1 MREELAYWVAFHRV
15 PGVGRVRFKLLE
27 EAFGSLAEAWRAGSA
42 QLAAAGL
49 DKRTLEAVIA
59 LRPKID
65 PERELE
71 RLDKHGIK
79 VLTIDDAGYPTRLK
93 EIYDAPPLLYM
104 RGELRKED
112 ESCVTV
118 VGTRQIT
125 AYGRETT
132 IRLVTDLSRNG
143 LTIVSGLARGV
154 DAIAHQAALDA
165 GGRTIAVQP
174 CGLDTVYPASHTH
187 MARKIAEH
195 GAVLSDYPLGT
206 TPKPEYFPRR
216 NRILAGLSPGTLVVE
231 APEKS
236 GALITAAYALE
247 EGREV
252 FAVPGSI
259 LSPASKGVN
268 KLIQDGAKP
277 ILTFHDVLE
286 ELNLQET
293 LAPSKLAKSLAT
305 KVQPALLESRP
316 AKPITPQAQTGPE
329 SRLLGLLSTQPTHV
343 DELRRLS
350 GLPIAEVTS
359 TLALMELKGVARQ
372 VGAMNYV
379 LA

>member
-1 MREELAYWVAFHRV
+1 MREDLAYWVAFHRV

-27 EAFGSLAEAWRAGSA
+27 EAFGSLAEAWRANST
-42 QLAAAGL
+42 QLAAAGF
-49 DKRTLEAVIA
+49 DKRTLEAVLA
-59 LRPKID
+59 LRPKIN
-65 PERELE
+65 PEQELE
-71 RLDKHGIK
+71 RLHKHGVK
-79 VLTIDDAGYPTRLK
+79 VLTVQDAGYPARLK

-104 RGELRKED
+104 RGELRPED
-112 ESCVTV
+112 DACLTV

-174 CGLDTVYPASHTH
+174 CGLDSVYPASHAH
-187 MARKIAEH
+187 MARKIAER

-252 FAVPGSI
+252 LAVPGSI

-277 ILTFHDVLE
+277 VLTFHDVLE
-286 ELNLQET
+286 ELNLRET
-293 LAPSKLAKSLAT
+293 IAPPKQAKSLAA

-316 AKPITPQAQTGPE
+316 AKPMTYQAQTGPE
-329 SRLLGLLSTQPTHV
+329 ARLLGLLSTQPTHV

-359 TLALMELKGVARQ
+359 ALALMELKGVARQ

>member
-1 MREELAYWVAFHRV
+1 MSEDLAYWIAFHRI
-15 PGVGRVRFKLLE
+15 PGIGRVRFKLLE
-27 EAFGSLAEAWRAGSA
+27 EKFGSLTDAWHANSA

-49 DKRTLEAVIA
+49 DRRTLEAIA
-59 LRPKID
+59 AFRPKIE
-65 PERELE
+65 PEEETE
-71 RLDKHGIK
+71 RLHKHGIK
-79 VLTIDDAGYPTRLK
+79 ALTVHDPVFPARLR
-93 EIYDAPPLLYM
+93 EIFDAPPVLYL
-104 RGELRKED
+104 RGQLRPED

-132 IRLVTDLSRNG
+132 IRLVTDLVRNG
-143 LTIVSGLARGV
+143 VTIISGLARGV

-174 CGLDTVYPASHTH
+174 CGLDLVYPQSHASL
-187 MARKIAEH
+187 ARKIAER

-206 TPKPEYFPRR
+206 APKPEYFPRR

-236 GALITAAYALE
+236 GALITTAFAAE

-268 KLIQDGAKP
+268 RLIQDGAKAV
-277 ILTFHDVLE
+277 LNANDVLE
-286 ELNLQET
+286 ELHLHALRPPAAAEARGARAT
-293 LAPSKLAKSLAT
+293 AVEKPPAAKATDRAAPQGYQAY
-305 KVQPALLESRP
+305 LL
-316 AKPITPQAQTGPE
+316 KH
-329 SRLLGLLSTQPTHV
+329 LSAEPTHV

-359 TLALMELKGVARQ
+359 ALSLMELNGVARH
-372 VGAMNYV
+372 VGAMHYV